1 MINVNI
7 GIKRTSSH
15 ETSHTRMSE
24 ICEFQV
30 HYTYVLETV
39 LIATPKLTCLIDVNT
54 GNETVLIVT
63 PKLTCLIN
71 VNDPQSTNPKYKAL
85 ILNISSQTKLQL
97 SS

>member
-1 MINVNI
+1 MLKQGFKVQIQS
-7 GIKRTSSH
+7 T
-15 ETSHTRMSE
+15 
-24 ICEFQV
+24 
-30 HYTYVLETV
+30 YDTYVL
-39 LIATPKLTCLIDVNT
+39 
-54 GNETVLIVT
+54 ETVLIVT